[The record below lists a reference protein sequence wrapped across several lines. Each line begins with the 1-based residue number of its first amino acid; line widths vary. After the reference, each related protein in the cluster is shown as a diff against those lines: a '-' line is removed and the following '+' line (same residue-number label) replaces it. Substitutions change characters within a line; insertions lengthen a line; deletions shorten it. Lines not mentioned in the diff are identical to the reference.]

1 MALAPH
7 FISFV
12 YQYYVLEVPCV
23 DMNITEDIFS
33 NADIFYGSQV
43 TTVWSRN
50 ESLKMEPGEDMVTR
64 EQGLEIGRITY
75 HCPHIRGSWSETL
88 ASVECGDMDTL
99 LWWLDEV
106 YQHYCDGM
114 QRHDLECD
122 PLLCVVLSSLM
133 WLGWRQKI
141 IKGE

>member
-1 MALAPH
+1 MLKWFPVTFERPIMTLAPH

-23 DMNITEDIFS
+23 DMNITEEVSS
-33 NADIFYGSQV
+33 NLDIFYGSQV
-43 TTVWSRN
+43 STVWSRN
-50 ESLKMEPGEDMVTR
+50 DSLQMDPGEDMVTQ
-64 EQGLEIGRITY
+64 EEDLVIGRITY

-88 ASVECGDMDTL
+88 AAVECGDMDTL

-114 QRHDLECD
+114 QRLKD
-122 PLLCVVLSSLM
+122 
-133 WLGWRQKI
+133 KF
-141 IKGE
+141 